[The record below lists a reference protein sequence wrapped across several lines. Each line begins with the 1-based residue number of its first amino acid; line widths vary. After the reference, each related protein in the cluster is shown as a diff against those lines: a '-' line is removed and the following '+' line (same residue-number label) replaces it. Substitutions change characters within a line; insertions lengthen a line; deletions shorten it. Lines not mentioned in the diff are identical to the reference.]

1 MINIQKNIP
10 LAPLTTFKIGGPAK
24 YFVEVSS
31 EDEILEALN
40 YAKENNLEI
49 FVLGGGSNILV
60 SDDGFDGLVI
70 KIQDTCLPGRQA
82 RYKIQ
87 EDKIEIS
94 AGASLSS
101 VVNLATQNSL
111 SGLEWASGMP
121 GTVGGAIR
129 GNAGIPLG
137 CMADSVESVKTI
149 VIASPALSGINSAK
163 QSLSNKNSTNSTR
176 SFANA
181 QDDIRILE
189 FQNNECRF
197 SYRNSIFKEN
207 KDLIII
213 SAVLKLEKGDQEEIS
228 KKIKELIEN
237 RLKVVH
243 PNPKE
248 PSSGSFFKNPKVDN
262 PELVANFEKD
272 TGQKAID
279 GKIPAGWLIDEVG
292 LRGKKIGGAQV
303 SEKHANFV
311 VNVGNAKAQDIVML
325 SSVIKMKVRDE
336 LGVQLSEE
344 IQYVGF

>member
-1 MINIQKNIP
+1 MINIQKNIS

-24 YFVEVSS
+24 YFVEAGS
-31 EDEILEALN
+31 EDEILEALDF
-40 YAKENNLEI
+40 AKENNLEI

-60 SDDGFDGLVI
+60 SDEEFSGLVI
-70 KIQDTCLPGRQA
+70 RLSQKQKPEAKLLASPKLSFGFFLECW
-82 RYKIQ
+82 
-87 EDKIEIS
+87 
-94 AGASLSS
+94 AGSSLSN
-101 VVNLATQNSL
+101 VVNFCVKNSL
-111 SGLEWASGMP
+111 SGMEWASGIP

-137 CMADSVESVKTI
+137 CMADNIESVKVLEIENKKYKT
-149 VIASPALSGINSAK
+149 L
-163 QSLSNKNSTNSTR
+163 KNS
-176 SFANA
+176 
-181 QDDIRILE
+181 
-189 FQNNECRF
+189 ECGF

-207 KDLIII
+207 NDLIIV

-262 PELVANFEKD
+262 PELITNFEKD

>member
-24 YFVEVSS
+24 HFVEVSA
-31 EDEILEALN
+31 EEELLEALQF
-40 YAKENNLEI
+40 AKENNLEI

-60 SDDGFDGLVI
+60 SDEGFSGLVI
-70 KIQDTCLPGRQA
+70 RMLNTSYIIHNTS
-82 RYKIQ
+82 
-87 EDKIEIS
+87 IECGSGVLLSQIVKES
-94 AGASLSS
+94 AKNG
-101 VVNLATQNSL
+101 L
-111 SGLEWASGMP
+111 SGLEWASGIP
-121 GTVGGAIR
+121 GTLGGAIR

-149 VIASPALSGINSAK
+149 VIASGAK

-213 SAVLKLEKGDQEEIS
+213 SVVLKLEKGEQEEIN
-228 KKIKELIEN
+228 KKTKELIEN

-248 PSSGSFFKNPKVDN
+248 PSSGSFFKNPKVNN
-262 PELVANFEKD
+262 PELIANFEKD

-311 VNVGNAKAQDIVML
+311 VNIGNAKAQDIVML
-325 SSVIKMKVRDE
+325 SSLIKMKVRDE

>member
-1 MINIQKNIP
+1 MLKIQKNIS
-10 LAPLTTFKIGGPAK
+10 LAPLTTFKIGGLAK
-24 YFVEVSS
+24 HFVEVSS
-31 EDEILEALN
+31 ENEILEALDF
-40 YAKENNLEI
+40 AKENNLEI

-60 SDDGFDGLVI
+60 SDDGFNGLVI
-70 KIQDTCLPGRQA
+70 RMLNTSCIIHNTS
-82 RYKIQ
+82 
-87 EDKIEIS
+87 IECGSGVLLSQIVKES
-94 AGASLSS
+94 AKNG
-101 VVNLATQNSL
+101 L
-111 SGLEWASGMP
+111 SGLEWASGIP

-137 CMADSVESVKTI
+137 CMADNIECVK
-149 VIASPALSGINSAK
+149 
-163 QSLSNKNSTNSTR
+163 
-176 SFANA
+176 
-181 QDDIRILE
+181 ILE
-189 FQNNECRF
+189 SQKSKVKSQNYNLKIKTLKKEECKF
-197 SYRNSIFKEN
+197 GYRSSIFKEN
-207 KDLIII
+207 KDFIII

-262 PELVANFEKD
+262 LELIANFEKD

-311 VNVGNAKAQDIVML
+311 VNIGNAKAQDIVML
-325 SSVIKMKVRDE
+325 SSLIKMKVRDE

-344 IQYVGF
+344 IKYVGF

>member
-10 LAPLTTFKIGGPAK
+10 LAPFTTFKIGGPAK
-24 YFVEVSS
+24 NFVEVGS
-31 EDEILEALN
+31 EDELLEALN

-60 SDDGFDGLVI
+60 NDEGFDGLVI
-70 KIQDTCLPGRQA
+70 KIQDT

-87 EDKIEIS
+87 KDKIEIS
-94 AGASLSS
+94 AGASLSA
-101 VVNLATQNSL
+101 VVNLAMQNSL
-111 SGLEWASGMP
+111 SGLEWASGIP

-129 GNAGIPLG
+129 GNAGIPMG
-137 CMADSVESVKTI
+137 CMANNIESVKVLEVKNKKYKI
-149 VIASPALSGINSAK
+149 L
-163 QSLSNKNSTNSTR
+163 KNS
-176 SFANA
+176 
-181 QDDIRILE
+181 
-189 FQNNECRF
+189 ECRF

-213 SAVLKLEKGDQEEIS
+213 SAVLKLETGDQEEIS
-228 KKIKELIEN
+228 KKIKEFIEN

-262 PELVANFEKD
+262 LQLIANFEKD
-272 TGQKAID
+272 TGQKSID
-279 GKIPAGWLIDEVG
+279 GKVPAGWLIDEAG

-311 VNVGNAKAQDIVML
+311 VNIGNAKAQDIVML

>member
-24 YFVEVSS
+24 HFVEVSS

-70 KIQDTCLPGRQA
+70 RMLNTSYTIHDTSIECGSGVALSQIVKESA
-82 RYKIQ
+82 RH
-87 EDKIEIS
+87 
-94 AGASLSS
+94 G
-101 VVNLATQNSL
+101 L
-111 SGLEWASGMP
+111 SGMEWASGIP

-137 CMADSVESVKTI
+137 CMADNIESVKVLEIKNREYKT
-149 VIASPALSGINSAK
+149 L
-163 QSLSNKNSTNSTR
+163 KNS
-176 SFANA
+176 
-181 QDDIRILE
+181 
-189 FQNNECRF
+189 ECGF

-213 SAVLKLEKGDQEEIS
+213 SAILKLENGDQDEIS
-228 KKIKELIEN
+228 KKTKELIEN

-262 PELVANFEKD
+262 PELIANFEKD

-311 VNVGNAKAQDIVML
+311 VNIGNAKAQDIVML
-325 SSVIKMKVRDE
+325 SSFIKMKVRDE

>member
-24 YFVEVSS
+24 HFVEVSS
-31 EDEILEALN
+31 ENEILEALDF
-40 YAKENNLEI
+40 AKENNLEI

-60 SDDGFDGLVI
+60 SDEGYNGLVI
-70 KIQDTCLPGRQA
+70 KFKSHPSADETEKSKV
-82 RYKIQ
+82 KI
-87 EDKIEIS
+87 IS
-94 AGASLSS
+94 KDSKVILECWAGDSLADL
-101 VVNLATQNSL
+101 VNFYVKNSL
-111 SGLEWASGMP
+111 SGMEWAVGIP

-137 CMADSVESVKTI
+137 CMADNIESVKIIETQNLKLKTQNCNLK
-149 VIASPALSGINSAK
+149 VK
-163 QSLSNKNSTNSTR
+163 T
-176 SFANA
+176 
-181 QDDIRILE
+181 LE
-189 FQNNECRF
+189 NRECKF

-213 SAVLKLEKGDQEEIS
+213 SAVLKFKKGDKKEIS

-262 PELVANFEKD
+262 PELIANFEKD
-272 TGQKAID
+272 TGQKVID

-311 VNVGNAKAQDIVML
+311 VNIGNAKAQDIVML
-325 SSVIKMKVRDE
+325 SSFIKMKVRDE

>member
-1 MINIQKNIP
+1 MIKIQKNIP

-24 YFVEVSS
+24 HFVEVSA
-31 EDEILEALN
+31 EEELLEALQF
-40 YAKENNLEI
+40 AKENNLEI

-60 SDDGFDGLVI
+60 SDEGFSGLI
-70 KIQDTCLPGRQA
+70 IRMKNIECKISD
-82 RYKIQ
+82 
-87 EDKIEIS
+87 DKIECGAGINLSEVVKLS
-94 AGASLSS
+94 AE
-101 VVNLATQNSL
+101 NSL
-111 SGLEWASGMP
+111 TGMEWAVGIP

-137 CMADSVESVKTI
+137 CIADNIESVKVLEI
-149 VIASPALSGINSAK
+149 KNKKYKIL
-163 QSLSNKNSTNSTR
+163 KNS
-176 SFANA
+176 
-181 QDDIRILE
+181 
-189 FQNNECRF
+189 ECGF

-228 KKIKELIEN
+228 KKTKELIEN

-262 PELVANFEKD
+262 PELIANFEKD
-272 TGQKAID
+272 TGQKVVD
-279 GKIPAGWLIDEVG
+279 GKIPAGWLIDEAG